1 MIFNEHYETM
11 PQEELKKLQLERL
24 KNTLRL
30 IKNSNSILKEKYK
43 GIEPEDIKTLDD
55 LQHLPFVTKDELRSA
70 YPLNHITFT
79 DKIVRIHT
87 SSGTTGI
94 PVINAMTQND
104 VDSWAEMM
112 ARCYFAAGVSKSD
125 RIQIMPSF
133 GLFNGGFG
141 FHFGAQKI
149 GAFII
154 PTGAGRTLLQLKF
167 IKDFQTSVICSIAS
181 YPQRLIEVA
190 KENNFDFSQTALRIA
205 ILGAETWSDEL
216 RKRIENQM
224 HVDTYDIIGMTETGG
239 VGMGIDCEA
248 KCGIHIWEDHYIA
261 EIIDPN
267 TQKVLDDGTEG
278 ELVITTL
285 TKEGLPLI
293 RYRTKDIT
301 KIISRDKCD
310 CGRTHLRV
318 SRLKGRTDDMLKVKG
333 VNFYPSQIE
342 QILLQYETIGPYYQ
356 IVLENAKGKDEIT
369 IILEKTNGFSS
380 EAKSRLENALYD
392 LLGFH
397 CILQIVPEN
406 TIQRTPGK
414 MVRVIDKRQK

>member
-1 MIFNEHYETM
+1 MIFNEYFETM
-11 PQEELKKLQLERL
+11 PQEELQKLQLKRL
-24 KNTLRL
+24 RQTLAL
-30 IKNSNSILKEKYK
+30 IKSSNSLLKDKYI
-43 GIEPEDIKTLDD
+43 GIEPDDIKSLDD
-55 LQHLPFVTKDELRSA
+55 IKHLPFTTKEELRLA
-70 YPLNHITFT
+70 YPLKHIAFV
-79 DKIVRIHT
+79 DKVVRIHT
-87 SSGTTGI
+87 SSGTTGT
-94 PVINAMTQND
+94 PVINAMTQADIDNWSEI
-104 VDSWAEMM
+104 V
-112 ARCYFAAGVSKSD
+112 ARCFFAAGVTGKD
-125 RIQIMPSF
+125 KIQIMPSF

-154 PTGAGRTLLQLKF
+154 PIGAGRTLLQLKF
-167 IKDFQTSVICSIAS
+167 IKDFQTSAICSIAS

-190 KENNFDFSQTALRIA
+190 KETNFDFSKTHLRVA

-216 RKRIENQM
+216 RARIEAQM
-224 HVDTYDIIGMTETGG
+224 HVNTFDIIGMTETGG

-248 KCGIHIWEDHYIA
+248 KCGIHIWQDHYIA
-261 EIIDPN
+261 EIIDSN
-267 TQKVLDDGTEG
+267 TLQTLEDGKEG

-285 TKEGLPLI
+285 TREGLPLI

-369 IILEKTNGFSS
+369 IILEKTNGFSA
-380 EAKSRLENALYD
+380 EERNRLENALYD

-397 CILQIVPEN
+397 CVLQIVPEN
-406 TIQRTPGK
+406 TIQRMPGK

>member
-1 MIFNEHYETM
+1 MIFNDHYETM
-11 PQEELKKLQLERL
+11 PQEELKKLQIKRL
-24 KNTLRL
+24 QNTLRL

-79 DKIVRIHT
+79 NKIVRIHT
-87 SSGTTGI
+87 SSGTTGT

-112 ARCYFAAGVSKSD
+112 ARCYFAAGASKSD

-154 PTGAGRTLLQLKF
+154 PMGAGRTLLQLKF

-267 TQKVLDDGTEG
+267 TQKVVDDGTEG

-342 QILLQYETIGPYYQ
+342 QILLQYETIGLYYQ
-356 IVLENAKGKDEIT
+356 IVLENTKGKDEIT

-380 EAKSRLENALYD
+380 EAKNRLENALYD

>member
-1 MIFNEHYETM
+1 MIFNEQYETM
-11 PQEELKKLQLERL
+11 PQEELKKLQLKRL
-24 KNTLRL
+24 KDSLRL
-30 IKNSNSILKEKYK
+30 IKNSNSILKEKYN

-55 LQHLPFVTKDELRSA
+55 LKQLPFVTKDELRSA

-87 SSGTTGI
+87 SSGTTGT

-104 VDSWAEMM
+104 VDSWAEMA
-112 ARCYFAAGVSKSD
+112 ARCFFAAGVNKND
-125 RIQIMPSF
+125 KIQIMPSF

-154 PTGAGRTLLQLKF
+154 PMGAGRTLLQLKF
-167 IKDFQTSVICSIAS
+167 IKDFQTNVICSIAS

-190 KENNFDFSQTALRIA
+190 KENNFDFSQTNLRVA

-216 RKRIENQM
+216 RKRIEQQM

-267 TQKVLDDGTEG
+267 TQKVVDDGIEG

-285 TKEGLPLI
+285 TREGLPLI

-310 CGRTHLRV
+310 CARTHLRV

-342 QILLQYETIGPYYQ
+342 QILLQYQTIGPYYQ
-356 IVLENAKGKDEIT
+356 IVLENTKGKDEIT

-380 EAKSRLENALYD
+380 EAKNRLENALYD